1 MLELTA
7 LIVSP
12 ATLIVL
18 GVEYLRMI
26 KLLGNNVGKVLID
39 FELPVIEEAG
49 LGEVLNQLVDAVEA
63 ILGLS
68 DHVGAEIT
76 HFVGVFG
83 ESSWE
88 GGFMTTRRDQMNVLA
103 SLLQLEDWLVKLP
116 IFQCNVVFFLHVFS

>member
-1 MLELTA
+1 
-7 LIVSP
+7 
-12 ATLIVL
+12 
-18 GVEYLRMI
+18 MI

-116 IFQCNVVFFLHVFS
+116 RFQCNVVFFLHVFS